1 MTNKRYFRFLSWL
14 LLLWISPS
22 CFGQV
27 IRVRIINGENGH
39 PLPKQQVSVT
49 LLYDKKYDKEIPAKY
64 DAVLNRETDANGKA
78 HFKLPEPPPV
88 HFSALVPVDW
98 SRWKCACGILGSTD
112 DLIQKGI
119 MWPEPTNKSKNS
131 DALFMAAP
139 GEILFV
145 FHPLTFFE
153 RLFYPLLKD

>member
-1 MTNKRYFRFLSWL
+1 MMNKRYFRLLSWF

-39 PLPKQQVSVT
+39 ALPKQQVSVT
-49 LLYDKKYDKEIPAKY
+49 LFYEKGEQKPAKY
-64 DAVLNRETDANGKA
+64 DAVLNLETDVNGEA
-78 HFKLPEPPPV
+78 QFKLPVPPPV
-88 HFSALVPVDW
+88 HFSATVSVDW

-131 DALFMAAP
+131 DALFTAAP
-139 GEILFV
+139 GEVLFV

-153 RLFYPLLKD
+153 RLFYPLYKD

>member
-1 MTNKRYFRFLSWL
+1 MMNKRYFRFFGWF

-27 IRVRIINGENGH
+27 IRVRILNGENGH

-49 LLYDKKYDKEIPAKY
+49 LLYEKGDQKPAKY
-64 DAVLNRETDANGKA
+64 DAVLNLETDVNGEA
-78 HFKLPEPPPV
+78 QFKLPEPPPV
-88 HFSALVPVDW
+88 HFSAMVGVDW
-98 SRWKCACGILGSTD
+98 SRWKCGCGVLGSTN

-119 MWPEPTNKSKNS
+119 QGPTIQSKSF
-131 DALFMAAP
+131 DARFTAAP
-139 GEILFV
+139 GEVLFV

-153 RLFYPLLKD
+153 RLFYPLTKE